1 MFIFKHTGVLHNVL
15 VTWFEYTSKVHE
27 RRVYESVDDRN
38 LLWIMSQNR
47 RKVEFKKQKL
57 YLLTNT
63 GKPAFSLCPLI
74 TKNLTIKERTAK
86 LLIPKQKKNKEFMSQ
101 HDIKRLRRNRPGPLQ
116 QMQTV

>member
-1 MFIFKHTGVLHNVL
+1 MVFYYYFKARTE
-15 VTWFEYTSKVHE
+15 TRKISYE
-27 RRVYESVDDRN
+27 RRVYESVDDRS

-63 GKPAFSLCPLI
+63 GKPASLCPLI

-86 LLIPKQKKNKEFMSQ
+86 LLIPKQKKTKSLCHNT
-101 HDIKRLRRNRPGPLQ
+101 ILG
-116 QMQTV
+116 